1 MKEFF
6 SMTYVPAFWVSLIC
20 GLIYF
25 ILRFK
30 KIRELDQP
38 WVLGI
43 IVLASFTPMV
53 NVLSAFI
60 SIFFAIEA
68 IGNGLNRL
76 KAKNRLKR
84 IKKSNHENYFKI
96 TNVCKLVFLF
106 CSSFI
111 SLKRY
116 YT

>member
-6 SMTYVPAFWVSLIC
+6 SMTYAPAFWVSLIC

-25 ILRFK
+25 ILRFR
-30 KIRELDQP
+30 KIRKLDRP

-76 KAKNRLKR
+76 KAKKRLKI
-84 IKKSNHENYFKI
+84 IKKQK
-96 TNVCKLVFLF
+96 K
-106 CSSFI
+106 
-111 SLKRY
+111 
-116 YT
+116 

>member
-6 SMTYVPAFWVSLIC
+6 NITYAPAFCISLIC

-25 ILRFK
+25 ILRFR
-30 KIRELDQP
+30 KIRKLDRP

-68 IGNGLNRL
+68 IGNGLDRL
-76 KAKNRLKR
+76 KAKKRLKR
-84 IKKSNHENYFKI
+84 IKKIKS
-96 TNVCKLVFLF
+96 
-106 CSSFI
+106 
-111 SLKRY
+111 
-116 YT
+116 

>member
-6 SMTYVPAFWVSLIC
+6 SMTYVPAFCIFLIC

-25 ILRFK
+25 ILRFR

-68 IGNGLNRL
+68 IDNGLNRL
-76 KAKNRLKR
+76 KAKKRLKR
-84 IKKSNHENYFKI
+84 IKNGKEK
-96 TNVCKLVFLF
+96 
-106 CSSFI
+106 
-111 SLKRY
+111 
-116 YT
+116 

>member
-6 SMTYVPAFWVSLIC
+6 STTYAPAFRISLIC

-25 ILRFK
+25 ILSFR
-30 KIRELDQP
+30 KIKSLERP
-38 WVLGI
+38 WHLGI

-68 IGNGLNRL
+68 IGNGLDRL
-76 KAKNRLKR
+76 KAKKRLKR
-84 IKKSNHENYFKI
+84 IKNNKS
-96 TNVCKLVFLF
+96 
-106 CSSFI
+106 
-111 SLKRY
+111 
-116 YT
+116 

>member
-6 SMTYVPAFWVSLIC
+6 SMTYVPAFCISLIC

-25 ILRFK
+25 ILRFR
-30 KIRELDQP
+30 KIKELDQP

-60 SIFFAIEA
+60 SIFFAIEE

-76 KAKNRLKR
+76 KAKKRLKR
-84 IKKSNHENYFKI
+84 IKKIKS
-96 TNVCKLVFLF
+96 
-106 CSSFI
+106 
-111 SLKRY
+111 
-116 YT
+116 